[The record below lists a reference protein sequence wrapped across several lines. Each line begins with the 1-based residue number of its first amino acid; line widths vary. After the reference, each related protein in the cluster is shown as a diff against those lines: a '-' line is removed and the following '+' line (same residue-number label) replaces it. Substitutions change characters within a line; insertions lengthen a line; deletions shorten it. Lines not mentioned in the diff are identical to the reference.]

1 MNKTESNGRIRQVAI
16 VLSSVDA
23 STARH
28 LLGQLPPAQARLVRQ
43 QMATLDNVTPK
54 EREAA
59 MGMLSQM
66 TGKTNATKANS
77 DRAART
83 TTKQSSPAEA
93 LLSRVPSSID
103 SIELTNGYGS
113 ERDSDS
119 FPNRSQNSPYA
130 SSSHPTDFE
139 DRFLPVQ
146 SQTENPFQAPAWI
159 PAWQQ
164 WSGEELAR
172 LLNNERPTLIA
183 AVLLQAPVEL
193 GSEILQSLPAPIAT
207 SVLAVL
213 PQLHTTDPSVLQ
225 EIYSQLHQRL
235 SDFQRQSSPENAGMT
250 KLQAIL
256 STVSNE
262 TRLRLEQGLTI
273 AEPLLAH
280 ALGLSSGKAT
290 PEVTVQPIA
299 SKAVDYHAVDMA
311 HEADRDDEALPSTLP
326 FSSSTNEDVGQSDS
340 QEAIVSFENLTTLSL
355 QDLAI
360 VLRSVDPNTILLAAS
375 GASREMRNRIEAL
388 VDPKEVKRL
397 RARLQTLRA
406 VKTSEKHFAQNK
418 IAQAANVLLQQG
430 RIAGL
435 ANMTILAAA

>member
-1 MNKTESNGRIRQVAI
+1 
-16 VLSSVDA
+16 
-23 STARH
+23 
-28 LLGQLPPAQARLVRQ
+28 
-43 QMATLDNVTPK
+43 MATLENVTPR

-66 TGKTNATKANS
+66 TGKPNATKENS

-83 TTKQSSPAEA
+83 TTKQTSPAEA

-103 SIELTNGYGS
+103 SIELTNGYAS
-113 ERDSDS
+113 ERDSNS
-119 FPNRSQNSPYA
+119 FSNRSQNSPYP
-130 SSSHPTDFE
+130 SSSNPADFE

-146 SQTENPFQAPAWI
+146 TQTENPFQVPSWI
-159 PAWQQ
+159 PTWQQ

-213 PQLHTTDPSVLQ
+213 PQLHTTDSSVLQ

-290 PEVTVQPIA
+290 PAAVSTPITA
-299 SKAVDYHAVDMA
+299 AKTIDYHAVDMA
-311 HEADRDDEALPSTLP
+311 NEADRDEEALPSTLP
-326 FSSSTNEDVGQSDS
+326 FPSNANDEDGHGAS
-340 QEAIVSFENLTTLSL
+340 QESILSFENLTTLSL
-355 QDLAI
+355 EDLAI
-360 VLRSVDPNTILLAAS
+360 VLRSMDPNTILLAAS
-375 GASREMRNRIEAL
+375 GASREMQNRIEAL

-397 RARLQTLRA
+397 RARLQSLRA
-406 VKTSEKHFAQNK
+406 AKTIEKQAAQKK
-418 IAQAANVLLQQG
+418 IAQAAHVLIQQG
-430 RIAGL
+430 RIAIL